1 MKQEEITVKINGKGF
16 KKFNKNIRKTTRNV
30 KELNQELQKT
40 VALVEQLRD
49 YQKYE
54 EDD

>member
-1 MKQEEITVKINGKGF
+1 MEQKEAVVKINGKGF

>member
-1 MKQEEITVKINGKGF
+1 MEQKEITVKINGKGF
-16 KKFNKNIRKTTRNV
+16 KKFNKNLRETTQNV
-30 KELNQELQKT
+30 KELNQELQQT